1 MDRGNPFRDATGGV
15 DLMVRLTPKASRN
28 ALGPVAQDGDGN
40 AVLKAQVTAAP
51 EDGKA
56 NAALIKMVAKS
67 LGLPKGAI
75 SLKRGPKD
83 RMKTLFIDIDAS
95 DTGPE
100 ELLKRLSEEL

>member
-1 MDRGNPFRDATGGV
+1 LQAATGGF

-28 ALGPVAQDGDGN
+28 ALGPVAQDGNGN
-40 AVLKAQVTAAP
+40 AVLKAKVTAVP
-51 EDGKA
+51 EGGKA

-83 RMKTLFIDIDAS
+83 RMKTLFIDIEAS
-95 DTGPE
+95 DSGPE
-100 ELLKRLSEEL
+100 EYLKRLSGEL